1 MKQHFL
7 KYLLAVITL
16 LASCT
21 NPFTTRAD
29 QVEKPD
35 IGDIEYADYN
45 MPENILTNLI
55 LAIEKRDLPGY
66 MNCFSADAARFKF
79 DYEPHFYDAFQA
91 REWTLD
97 DEEDFF
103 NQLKVNTISLG
114 FSFTAGSAPAL
125 NPIHATSPDDSV
137 ESALTKY
144 RMDITDTDSTRIY
157 EGFVR
162 FKLFHDQE
170 KQRWHIYYWQDRAE
184 DDKFDITITALKT
197 SYN

>member
-1 MKQHFL
+1 MKQYFL
-7 KYLLAVITL
+7 IYLLTVITL

-45 MPENILTNLI
+45 TPENIITNFI

-91 REWTLD
+91 REWTLN

-103 NQLKVNTISLG
+103 SQLKVNTVSLG
-114 FSFTAGSAPAL
+114 FSFAAGSAPAHRTRKSWNKRSESTNCRTIRS
-125 NPIHATSPDDSV
+125 NPPGAGSCAEAEIRRSWSRVGP
-137 ESALTKY
+137 
-144 RMDITDTDSTRIY
+144 
-157 EGFVR
+157 
-162 FKLFHDQE
+162 
-170 KQRWHIYYWQDRAE
+170 RAW
-184 DDKFDITITALKT
+184 
-197 SYN
+197 S